1 MEKTLTC
8 IADSVTC
15 NLTLE
20 KLGIPENKYVRIFKR
35 GKTKFEV
42 CELNLKSTRSNILM
56 LSTIIPKVQVGR
68 ESSYLIFVNE
78 LTN

>member
-20 KLGIPENKYVRIFKR
+20 KLGIPENKYIRIFKR
-35 GKTKFEV
+35 G
-42 CELNLKSTRSNILM
+42 ELR
-56 LSTIIPKVQVGR
+56 
-68 ESSYLIFVNE
+68 
-78 LTN
+78 

>member
-20 KLGIPENKYVRIFKR
+20 KLGIPENKYVFSKR
-35 GKTKFEV
+35 GEIKFV
-42 CELNLKSTRSNILM
+42 VSELNLKSTRSNVLM
-56 LSTIIPKVQVGR
+56 LSTIILKVQVGR
-68 ESSYLIFVNE
+68 ESIRLIFVNK